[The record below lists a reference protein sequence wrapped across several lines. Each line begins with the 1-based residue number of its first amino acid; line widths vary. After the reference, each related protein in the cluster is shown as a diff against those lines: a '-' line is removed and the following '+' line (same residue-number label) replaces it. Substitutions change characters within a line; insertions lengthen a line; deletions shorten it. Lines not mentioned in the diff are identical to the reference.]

1 MKLAIQRA
9 FEEHAIGQ
17 STVSK
22 VWITEQFSAVQQS
35 LSEKINV
42 VNNLLAA
49 GGAAVH
55 GNINSRSGRSN
66 LPHDDSFPNFT
77 FKSGWSF
84 WLLGD
89 AVKNVPPYQFLGSWE
104 WKTTKE
110 KTKFKTYQALMKKC
124 EKICKWS
131 LIEIFI
137 L

>member
-1 MKLAIQRA
+1 MYDSCSIKSVTGIPLHIAVLRDVSKISVDVKLAIQRA

-42 VNNLLAA
+42 VNILVAA

-55 GNINSRSGRSN
+55 GNINSRFGRSN
-66 LPHDDSFPNFT
+66 LPHDYSFPNFT

-89 AVKNVPPYQFLGSWE
+89 AVKKSHSINS
-104 WKTTKE
+104 
-110 KTKFKTYQALMKKC
+110 
-124 EKICKWS
+124 
-131 LIEIFI
+131 
-137 L
+137 

>member
-55 GNINSRSGRSN
+55 GNINSRFGRSN
-66 LPHDDSFPNFT
+66 LPNDYSFPNFT

-84 WLLGD
+84 RLLGD
-89 AVKNVPPYQFLGSWE
+89 AVKNVPPYQFLRSWE

-110 KTKFKTYQALMKKC
+110 KKHLEHTRH
-124 EKICKWS
+124 
-131 LIEIFI
+131 
-137 L
+137 